1 MRLRRGVPALAA
13 AALVLAIAGAGAAAA
28 PAAGPFVCSGKFHT
42 PGLLKGTYPS
52 GVVVKGVCA
61 VKSGQAHVIGTLTV
75 TRGSALGAAYG
86 AHHSRLTVTGNL
98 VVDAG
103 GVAILGCKA
112 NPNGT
117 GMPCLD
123 DKAKVPKL
131 TSHPVISGNI
141 IAMSA
146 VGVLIHNST
155 IGGSYKQAG
164 GGGGVSCSPPKT
176 GVFGAIK
183 SPVFSDIED
192 TSVKKNVVISGL
204 KTCWLGLARDKI
216 GGSLAVNSNT
226 LADPDGIEVL
236 ANQIEKNLG
245 CAGNS
250 HPAAASPPGAQP
262 VYDSAEANPM
272 AMTIYP
278 RVGEPNTVGGTRSG
292 QCTLA
297 SPSTP
302 TGPAGPGPF

>member
-1 MRLRRGVPALAA
+1 MTLRRGVPALVAG
-13 AALVLAIAGAGAAAA
+13 ALVLAIAGAGAAVA
-28 PAAGPFVCSGKFHT
+28 PAAGPFVCSGKFRT
-42 PGLLKGTYPS
+42 PGLLNGTYPD

-61 VKSGQAHVIGTLTV
+61 VKTGQAHVIGTLTV
-75 TRGSALGAAYG
+75 TKGSALGAAFG

-141 IAMSA
+141 VAKSA
-146 VGVLIHNST
+146 VGVLIHNTT
-155 IGGSYKQAG
+155 IGGNYNETG
-164 GGGGVSCSPPKT
+164 GGGGVSCNPPKT
-176 GVFGAIK
+176 GLFAAIK
-183 SPVFSDIED
+183 LPVFSDIED
-192 TSVKKNVVISGL
+192 AAVKKNVVISGL
-204 KTCWLGLARDKI
+204 ETCWLGLARDKI
-216 GGSLAVNSNT
+216 GGSVAINNNT

-236 ANQIEKNLG
+236 ANQIKKNLG
-245 CAGNS
+245 CAGNG

-262 VYDSAEANPM
+262 VYDSAEANPTAM
-272 AMTIYP
+272 AIYP
-278 RVGEPNTVGGTRSG
+278 RVAEPNTVGGTRSG
-292 QCTLA
+292 QCTLS

-302 TGPAGPGPF
+302 TGAGGPGPF

>member
-75 TRGSALGAAYG
+75 TKGSALGAAFG

-141 IAMSA
+141 VAKSA
-146 VGVLIHNST
+146 VGVLIHNTT
-155 IGGSYKQAG
+155 IGGNYKQTG
-164 GGGGVSCSPPKT
+164 GGGGLSCNPPKT

-192 TSVKKNVVISGL
+192 AAVKKNVVIGGL
-204 KTCWLGLARDKI
+204 KTCWLGMARDKI
-216 GGSLAVNSNT
+216 GGSLAINNNT

-245 CAGNS
+245 CVGNS
-250 HPAAASPPGAQP
+250 HPAATSPPGAQP

-278 RVGEPNTVGGTRSG
+278 RVAEPNTVGGTRSG

>member
-1 MRLRRGVPALAA
+1 VPALAA

-75 TRGSALGAAYG
+75 TKGSALGAAFG

-141 IAMSA
+141 VAKSA
-146 VGVLIHNST
+146 VGVLIHNTT
-155 IGGSYKQAG
+155 IGGNYNQTG
-164 GGGGVSCSPPKT
+164 GGGGLSCNPPKT

-192 TSVKKNVVISGL
+192 AAVKKNVVISGL

-216 GGSLAVNSNT
+216 GGSLAITNNT

-245 CAGNS
+245 CVGNS
-250 HPAAASPPGAQP
+250 HPAATSPPGAQP
-262 VYDSAEANPM
+262 VYDSAEANPS

-278 RVGEPNTVGGTRSG
+278 RVAEPNTVGGTRSG

-297 SPSTP
+297 SPSIP
-302 TGPAGPGPF
+302 TGSAGPGPF

>member
-42 PGLLKGTYPS
+42 PGLLKGTYPD

-61 VKSGQAHVIGTLTV
+61 VKTGQANVIGTLTV
-75 TRGSALGAAYG
+75 IKGGALGAAFG

-98 VVDAG
+98 VIDAG

-117 GMPCLD
+117 GMPCFD

-131 TSHPVISGNI
+131 TSHPVISGNVV
-141 IAMSA
+141 AKSA
-146 VGVLIHNST
+146 VGVLIHNTT
-155 IGGSYKQAG
+155 IGGNYKETG
-164 GGGGVSCSPPKT
+164 GGGGLSCNPPKT

-192 TSVKKNVVISGL
+192 AAVKKNVVISGL

-216 GGSLAVNSNT
+216 GGSLAINNNT

-236 ANQIEKNLG
+236 ANQIKKNLG
-245 CAGNS
+245 CAGNT

-262 VYDSAEANPM
+262 VYDSSEANPM

-278 RVGEPNTVGGTRSG
+278 RVAEPNTVGGTRSG